1 MKKLKDSGYGMND
14 IIGKDGLEAV
24 LEPYLKG
31 TDGYKKVRMTSDGR
45 YGDVVDV
52 KPAKA
57 GNYAELTIDAELQE
71 AAEKSLK
78 KRINEAVGDN
88 GAGAAIAVD
97 PNTGEVL
104 AIASYPDYDPE
115 KFNEEYEELVNK
127 KSNPLFNRALN
138 GTYAPGSTFKI
149 FDVCCRFG
157 NRFNRP

>member
-1 MKKLKDSGYGMND
+1 MND

-97 PNTGEVL
+97 PNHRRGVGY
-104 AIASYPDYDPE
+104 S
-115 KFNEEYEELVNK
+115 FV
-127 KSNPLFNRALN
+127 S
-138 GTYAPGSTFKI
+138 
-149 FDVCCRFG
+149 
-157 NRFNRP
+157 

>member
-1 MKKLKDSGYGMND
+1 
-14 IIGKDGLEAV
+14 
-24 LEPYLKG
+24 
-31 TDGYKKVRMTSDGR
+31 MTSDGR

-97 PNTGEVL
+97 QTQERGVGY
-104 AIASYPDYDPE
+104 S
-115 KFNEEYEELVNK
+115 FV
-127 KSNPLFNRALN
+127 S
-138 GTYAPGSTFKI
+138 
-149 FDVCCRFG
+149 
-157 NRFNRP
+157 